1 MLNNPNQIHMYTAED
16 GLAYPEKLI
25 PKESN
30 EANPVLD
37 KLPIKIDVP
46 NMDALGPDEFT
57 LTRREGF
64 GGSDSSVLL
73 GVNPYT
79 TLSELIKQKASRELL
94 PEEKAIKNN
103 VAVMKGND
111 LEPLVVAKWSRIFQR
126 KIMKPVPM
134 YVFKEYPYL
143 KMNFDGVSG
152 SPEQYFP
159 VEIKIVTKSGER
171 HYNPSKAMFIERV
184 GFRPMPDT
192 EFANTVNSIVTKAA
206 HYGIPQYYYT
216 QVQQEMMALNAPYGF
231 LCSLWESTWTVYCYF
246 IPRDETVQNQIIIQG
261 YKAWEQV
268 EALRQQNG
276 YYRKQS

>member
-25 PKESN
+25 PKDANES
-30 EANPVLD
+30 NPVLD
-37 KLPIKIDVP
+37 GLPIKIDVA
-46 NMDALGPDEFT
+46 NMEALSPDEFT
-57 LTRREGF
+57 LSRREGF

-79 TLSELIKQKASRELL
+79 SLSELIKQKASRELL
-94 PEEKAIKNN
+94 PEEKAIKDN

-111 LEPLVVAKWSRIFQR
+111 LEPLIMAKFAKVFQR
-126 KIMKPVPM
+126 KVMKPEPM

-152 SPEQYFP
+152 TKEQYFP
-159 VEIKIVTKSGER
+159 VEIKVVTKSGER

-184 GFRPMPDT
+184 GFRPMPDSA
-192 EFANTVNSIVTKAA
+192 FVNTVNSIVTKAA
-206 HYGIPQYYYT
+206 HYGVPQYYYT

-231 LCSLWESTWTVYCYF
+231 IATLWESTWTLYCYF

-276 YYRKQS
+276 YYGKQG